1 MGGQWRG
8 GNGGRFFAVRGPYGL
23 NDVGITAC
31 RVRIG
36 GGGEVRRY

>member
-1 MGGQWRG
+1 MAGEVTVGG
-8 GNGGRFFAVRGPYGL
+8 FFAARGPYGL

-36 GGGEVRRY
+36 GGLK